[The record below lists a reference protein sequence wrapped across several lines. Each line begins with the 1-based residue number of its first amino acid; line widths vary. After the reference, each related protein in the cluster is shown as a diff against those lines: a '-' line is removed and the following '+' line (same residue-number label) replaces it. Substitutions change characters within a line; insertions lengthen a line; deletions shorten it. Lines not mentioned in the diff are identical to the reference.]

1 MNTTAV
7 NLPTKKPWYA
17 KKWIYILVV
26 LLLVGGVV
34 FARSRN
40 KTVESPYE
48 TAHVERGTLS
58 QTVDASGNVESTDE
72 LDLRFE
78 SSGKISKIY
87 TEVDKQVK
95 AGTVL
100 ADLDLNELNARIAQS
115 SASLSQAQASLA
127 QVKAVA
133 QDSIANAQAAVQK
146 AELNLKLSEGGS
158 NSQIIQNTYSDAVAL
173 ILSIQTTVSG
183 ALTQADN
190 IVGVDNVLA
199 NDTYEDV
206 LSTEDP
212 TLLDTAKKQYREATA
227 DVVSLN
233 ASASLLTISSP
244 QATIENSLTLAEQS
258 LISTKNTLYTVSK
271 VLTATPPIGGMSA
284 TTLDT
289 LKSTISTE
297 WSAVN
302 TKYTSLITQK
312 QAIQNA
318 KNSYA
323 TYSVA
328 YELAKQNLANAQTK
342 ATADVASYEATIR
355 QSQAALSV
363 AVATRNK
370 SRIIA
375 PIAGT
380 VAKVAFKPGEFVT
393 SQDVAIKLVSPRFE
407 VKVDIPETDIVKI
420 SKGVSTTVTLD
431 AYGNDIVF
439 NGTVTE
445 IESGETVIQDVVYYK
460 VTIALEEKTGYP
472 FLNGMT
478 ADVVFFTEKKE
489 NTLYIPQR
497 AVKTENG
504 VKTVRVLENGQT
516 KEVVVQTGLRGDDG
530 FVEITSGLQ
539 EGQEIVVRDRTS

>member
-7 NLPTKKPWYA
+7 NLPTKKPWYT